1 LAALGLNIYLKVS
14 SSVLRILSCSLYA
27 GITSE
32 RYFPAGPNKDGNG
45 TCKTSPVCFVLTE
58 KMLELAKHATNGK
71 NNNGHIYV
79 LLTAETSSNLEVHF
93 KVQSWRYWLMPTLQ
107 LRESSRHEYLW
118 SRKACTA
125 AQSLVVNLKLTFS
138 NEDGS
143 SIKGSVP
150 MLLNAQHISIH
161 KSSRK
166 WVWWHGA
173 DQSSNVLIKW
183 WNNAIKQCI
192 SISQTN
198 QAWVLQLQHPDW
210 MKRFVLCPA
219 T

>member
-1 LAALGLNIYLKVS
+1 
-14 SSVLRILSCSLYA
+14 
-27 GITSE
+27 
-32 RYFPAGPNKDGNG
+32 
-45 TCKTSPVCFVLTE
+45 
-58 KMLELAKHATNGK
+58 
-71 NNNGHIYV
+71 
-79 LLTAETSSNLEVHF
+79 LTAEISSNLEVHL
-93 KVQSWRYWLMPTLQ
+93 KVQSWRYWLMPTSQ

-118 SRKACTA
+118 SRKVCTA
-125 AQSLVVNLKLTFS
+125 AQSLVVNPKLTFS

-183 WNNAIKQCI
+183 WNNAFPSAKLIRPGSCSC
-192 SISQTN
+192 SI
-198 QAWVLQLQHPDW
+198 LDW